1 VDSPSGAGD
10 ATGAAVPRLQDDPWR
25 ARHGRAA
32 PDYWEDPQVITGSQY
47 RESIL
52 DGRVA
57 YVDGRRITDLATDP
71 VTRVAV
77 DGVAEQYDRFYEP
90 GEDARNPLFT
100 PPRTQEDLRRIID
113 LLRGVDLIAH
123 TTFTAVMTLL
133 TVVPTLEKEHPVFA
147 ERARAHLEKVRREDL
162 RVTECITDAKGN
174 RVLSPA
180 KQPDE
185 DAYLRVVER
194 RPDGVVIRGA
204 KLHITGAALA
214 HELFVMPT
222 KKMVPGEEDYAIAC
236 AVPANAPGVST
247 INTTYAPRTE
257 DDRHFPL
264 SRKRQMPDAMVI
276 FDDVFVPN
284 ERIFLDGDTK
294 YSALFAHSLGLWE
307 RLGGVA
313 EMAHDGDLMV
323 GLAMLVAE
331 ANGLTRVSHVK
342 EKISELVI
350 YATLVRAGLEAAIA
364 NAHRTDDGYLYPDEL
379 YTNAAKYHGAAEFNV
394 MARHLIDIGGAAV
407 LTSPTLGDLEI
418 PELTKKIEKY
428 MTANTEVSGEQRMRI
443 MHAIRDLTADAF
455 GGWHYVTN
463 VHSGGGLY
471 AQRIVT
477 RKHYPVDEA
486 VAMAREAIGLP
497 AA

>member
-1 VDSPSGAGD
+1 MI
-10 ATGAAVPRLQDDPWR
+10 TGA
-25 ARHGRAA
+25 
-32 PDYWEDPQVITGSQY
+32 QY
-47 RESIL
+47 RDSIL
-52 DGRVA
+52 DGRRA
-57 YVDGRRITDLATDP
+57 YVDGRQIKDFDTDP
-71 VTRVAV
+71 TTRVAV
-77 DGVAEQYDRFYEP
+77 EGVANQYDRFFEP

-100 PPRTQEDLRRIID
+100 PPRSQEDLRAIID

-133 TVVPTLEKEHPVFA
+133 TVVPTLAKQHPVYA
-147 ERARAHLEKVRREDL
+147 QRVRDHIEKVRREDL

-174 RVLSPA
+174 RVLSPM

-222 KKMVPGEEDYAIAC
+222 KKMVAGEEDYAIAC

-247 INTTYAPRTE
+247 INTTFATRGD

-284 ERIFLDGDTK
+284 ERIFLDGQTEF
-294 YSALFAHSLGLWE
+294 SALFAHSLGLWE

-313 EMAHDGDLMV
+313 EMAHGGDLMV

-331 ANGLTRVSHVK
+331 ANGLARVSHVK

-364 NAHRTDDGYLYPDEL
+364 NAHQTEDGYFYPDEL

-407 LTSPTLGDLEI
+407 LTAPTIGDLAV
-418 PELTKKIEKY
+418 PELTAKIEKY
-428 MTANTEVSGEQRMRI
+428 MTGNPAVSGQQRMRI
-443 MHAIRDLTADAF
+443 MHAIRDMTADAY

-477 RKHYPVDEA
+477 RKHYPIDDA
-486 VAMAREAIGLP
+486 IAMAREAIGLED
-497 AA
+497 A

>member
-1 VDSPSGAGD
+1 M
-10 ATGAAVPRLQDDPWR
+10 
-25 ARHGRAA
+25 
-32 PDYWEDPQVITGSQY
+32 ITGDQY
-47 RESIL
+47 RDSIL

-57 YVDGRRITDLATDP
+57 YVDGRQIKDLATDP
-71 VTRVAV
+71 ATRIAVRCVA
-77 DGVAEQYDRFYEP
+77 DQYDRFYEP
-90 GEDARNPLFT
+90 GPDARNPLFT
-100 PPRTQEDLRRIID
+100 PPTSAEDLRRIID

-133 TVVPTLEKEHPVFA
+133 TVVPTLQKEHPVYA
-147 ERARAHLEKVRREDL
+147 ERVRRHLEKVRAEDL

-174 RVLSPA
+174 RTMSPA

-247 INTTYAPRTE
+247 INTTYAARGD

-264 SRKRQMPDAMVI
+264 SRRRQMPDAMVI

-284 ERIFLDGDTK
+284 ERIFLDGQTE

-313 EMAHDGDLMV
+313 EMAHGGDLMV
-323 GLAMLVAE
+323 GLALLVAE
-331 ANGLTRVSHVK
+331 ANGLSRVSHVK

-364 NAHRTDDGYLYPDEL
+364 NAHQTEDGYFYPDEL
-379 YTNAAKYHGAAEFNV
+379 YTNAAKYHGAAEFNL

-407 LTSPTLGDLEI
+407 LTSPTLGDLEV
-418 PELTKKIEKY
+418 PELTAKVEKY
-428 MTANTEVSGEQRMRI
+428 MTGDVAIPGETRMRI
-443 MHAIRDLTADAF
+443 MHAIRDLTADSY

-477 RKHYPVDEA
+477 RKHYPVAEA
-486 VAMAREAIGLP
+486 IAMAREAIGLP
-497 AA
+497 PE

>member
-1 VDSPSGAGD
+1 MM
-10 ATGAAVPRLQDDPWR
+10 TGAEYKESLKDGRKVFFQGRQIDDLESEPVF
-25 ARHGRAA
+25 AA
-32 PDYWEDPQVITGSQY
+32 PVNAVAEGYDKFYSSAPGATNPLMSPPRSRDELRDRIPMVTDY
-47 RESIL
+47 
-52 DGRVA
+52 
-57 YVDGRRITDLATDP
+57 DLALN
-71 VTRVAV
+71 VTY
-77 DGVAEQYDRFYEP
+77 QS
-90 GEDARNPLFT
+90 L
-100 PPRTQEDLRRIID
+100 
-113 LLRGVDLIAH
+113 
-123 TTFTAVMTLL
+123 MTLL
-133 TVVPTLEKEHPVFA
+133 VAGARIADNAPEYVPRINAYFEDAL
-147 ERARAHLEKVRREDL
+147 RRDI
-162 RVTECITDAKGN
+162 RIVECITDAKGD
-174 RVLSPA
+174 RSLPPSRQDDP
-180 KQPDE
+180 
-185 DAYLRVVER
+185 DAYVRVVER

-204 KLHITGAALA
+204 KLHISAAPVA
-214 HELFVMPT
+214 HEMMVMPT
-222 KKMVPGEEDYAIAC
+222 KKMRPGEEDYAIAC